1 MLRRKHVSV
10 TEREAADVVS
20 QRDGDR
26 MNDSS
31 RCYSCRCYS
40 CRVRNAG
47 IVNTYEGAAK
57 PTAVSEIS
65 PGLFVHAG
73 VMELM
78 TRGNEGAIANVG
90 FVIGADAVASIHVCS
105 EWRETYPHRG
115 QGHAGQRVPE
125 RMEGRRFGD
134 LMGCDI
140 ARIDTRARLRSISLP
155 PRPGRVADR

>member
-1 MLRRKHVSV
+1 
-10 TEREAADVVS
+10 
-20 QRDGDR
+20 

-73 VMELM
+73 VMELR

-90 FVIGADAVASIHVCS
+90 FASEPMRLRRFKYVPNGAKRIRIEAKD
-105 EWRETYPHRG
+105 T
-115 QGHAGQRVPE
+115 QGHVFQNEWKVDGS
-125 RMEGRRFGD
+125 G
-134 LMGCDI
+134 I
-140 ARIDTRARLRSISLP
+140 
-155 PRPGRVADR
+155 